1 MKSKG
6 ISRIKEIMDEKRA
19 DKNND
24 FKSRLTSKFVRN
36 HASYGH
42 LNVFGDPHTSMKA
55 QQLPDQVF
63 NSDIKQWFR
72 IEENMKQAYRFKE

>member
-19 DKNND
+19 EKNLG
-24 FKSRLTSKFVRN
+24 FKARLTSKFIRN
-36 HASYGH
+36 HSSIGH
-42 LNVFGDPHTSMKA
+42 LNAFGDPHTSARA

-72 IEENMKQAYRFKE
+72 IEENMKQSFRFKE